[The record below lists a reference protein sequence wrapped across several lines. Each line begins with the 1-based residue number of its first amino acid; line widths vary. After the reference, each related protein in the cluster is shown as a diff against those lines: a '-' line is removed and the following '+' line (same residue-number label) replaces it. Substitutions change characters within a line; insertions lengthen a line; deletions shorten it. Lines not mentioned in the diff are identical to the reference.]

1 MSEWFL
7 TSRKPTLF
15 TKQTFST
22 GKDKKIMEGEGES
35 TSSYMWEKAERGSG
49 EESWDKLKK
58 KIHHY

>member
-15 TKQTFST
+15 TKQTFSI

-35 TSSYMWEKAERGSG
+35 TSSFMWEKAERGSG
-49 EESWDKLKK
+49 KESWDK
-58 KIHHY
+58 